1 MSDPQI
7 DIHFPSDIVDMIRD
21 CPFENLVDAWADVVS
36 FYGKA
41 GQRELC
47 RIDRFYLLTHVLGR
61 VDAFDPWLHARC
73 REVEANPDG
82 HLDLWAREHYK
93 STIITFAGA
102 IQEIIRDPDITICI
116 FSHTKG
122 IAKKFFVQVKEELE
136 RNLRLQDIFPDIFW
150 EDTRKASRW
159 SEEKG
164 LVVKRKSNAKEAT
177 LEAHGL
183 VDGQPTSAHYRLR
196 IYDDVVTRES
206 VSTPEQI
213 AKTTSAWELSD
224 NLGARQEDGGAG
236 RAWHIGTRYHF
247 ADSYHEIMG
256 RGVCKVRIH
265 PATDTGL
272 PDGMPVFLSR
282 AAWDE
287 KKKTQG
293 PATIACHCA
302 GTTVLMADWTYKT
315 IEDVRVGDMVV
326 GYELGGKTKLVPTE
340 VVATNVRKAEAM
352 RYTLA
357 SGKTTECTPGHKWW
371 AQRSGQDGHNVYA
384 QLGTGKKSDL
394 KRLYR
399 VARDHNNE
407 DDPRWQYLA
416 GLLDG
421 EGTVSGNRIVITQSK
436 AHNPEVHA
444 RIIETLNAL
453 GIDYST
459 YEREAHESHGKK
471 SKGSTLFLINGG
483 RHVRHRILL
492 NARPAKKRAIID
504 SLFCSIGGKTSAEE
518 DMVVAR
524 ESLGERD
531 VYNIQTVTGNYI
543 ANGYA
548 SKNCQMLQNPAA
560 GTEAMFQ
567 QDHLRFID
575 IRPNTVNI
583 YILCDPAS
591 SKKKGSDSTA
601 ISVLAIDA
609 QRNKILID
617 GYRHKMN
624 LQERWAAIS
633 GLRRHWMRQPGVQMV
648 RVGYERYGMRSDIE
662 YFEEKMLQSQDAF
675 EIVELAW
682 PNDGTAAKYDRIQ
695 RLYPDFS
702 YGKFH
707 LIESVDGETS
717 NQKRM
722 RESGQ
727 SYRILKPVKRRDH
740 DGNIYALNKVF
751 LDEYL
756 VYPFSIHDDV
766 LDASSRIYDMD
777 YQPPIIIDERHLE
790 PEVFEDGI

>member
-1 MSDPQI
+1 MSDSQVN
-7 DIHFPSDIVDMIRD
+7 IHFPADIVEMIRG
-21 CPFENLVDAWADVVS
+21 CPFENLVDMWEEVVERH
-36 FYGKA
+36 GVA

-47 RIDRFYLLTHVLGR
+47 RIDRYYLLTHVLGR
-61 VDAFDPWLHARC
+61 VDAIDPWLYARC

-136 RNLRLQDIFPDIFW
+136 RNEKLQDIFPDIFW
-150 EDTRKASRW
+150 EDTRKAPRW

-164 LVVKRKSNAKEAT
+164 LVVKRASNSKEAT

-247 ADSYHEIMG
+247 ADSYHEIME
-256 RGVCKVRIH
+256 RGVCNVRVY
-265 PATDTGL
+265 PATDTGM
-272 PDGMPVFLSR
+272 PDGNPVFLSR
-282 AAWDE
+282 AAWTE

-293 PATIACHCA
+293 PATIA
-302 GTTVLMADWTYKT
+302 
-315 IEDVRVGDMVV
+315 
-326 GYELGGKTKLVPTE
+326 
-340 VVATNVRKAEAM
+340 
-352 RYTLA
+352 
-357 SGKTTECTPGHKWW
+357 
-371 AQRSGQDGHNVYA
+371 
-384 QLGTGKKSDL
+384 
-394 KRLYR
+394 
-399 VARDHNNE
+399 
-407 DDPRWQYLA
+407 
-416 GLLDG
+416 
-421 EGTVSGNRIVITQSK
+421 
-436 AHNPEVHA
+436 
-444 RIIETLNAL
+444 
-453 GIDYST
+453 
-459 YEREAHESHGKK
+459 
-471 SKGSTLFLINGG
+471 
-483 RHVRHRILL
+483 
-492 NARPAKKRAIID
+492 
-504 SLFCSIGGKTSAEE
+504 
-518 DMVVAR
+518 
-524 ESLGERD
+524 
-531 VYNIQTVTGNYI
+531 
-543 ANGYA
+543 
-548 SKNCQMLQNPAA
+548 CQMLQNPAA

-567 QDHLRFID
+567 QDHLRFAD

-583 YILCDPAS
+583 YILADPAS

-601 ISVLAIDA
+601 IAVIAVDA

-624 LQERWAAIS
+624 LQERWAALS
-633 GLRRHWMRQPGVQMV
+633 GLRRHWARQPGVQMV
-648 RVGYERYGMRSDIE
+648 RVGYERYGIRSDIE
-662 YFEEKMLQSQDAF
+662 YFEEKMLQTQDAF
-675 EIVELAW
+675 EITELAW

-702 YGKFH
+702 YGKFF
-707 LIESVDGETS
+707 LIESVDGETT

-727 SYRILKPVKRRDH
+727 AYRILKPVKRRDH
-740 DGNIYALNKVF
+740 EGNIYALNKGF

-756 VYPFSIHDDV
+756 VYPFAIHDDI

-777 YQPPIIIDERHLE
+777 YQPPIIIDERQLE